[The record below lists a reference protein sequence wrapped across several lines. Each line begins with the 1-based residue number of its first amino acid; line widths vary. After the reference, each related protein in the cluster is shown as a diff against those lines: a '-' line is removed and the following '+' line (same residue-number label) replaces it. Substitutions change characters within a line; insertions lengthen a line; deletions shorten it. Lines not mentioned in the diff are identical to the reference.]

1 MLQMNREIQKLKESI
16 NKCLLLEEALGV
28 DLTTQIQALEEEL
41 NKLIKGY

>member
-1 MLQMNREIQKLKESI
+1 MLNQIEKLEEAI
-16 NKCLLLEEALGV
+16 NKCLLLEETLGV

>member
-1 MLQMNREIQKLKESI
+1 MLREAESLREGI

>member
-1 MLQMNREIQKLKESI
+1 MLNQIDKLKESI
-16 NKCLLLEEALGV
+16 NKCLLLEESLGV